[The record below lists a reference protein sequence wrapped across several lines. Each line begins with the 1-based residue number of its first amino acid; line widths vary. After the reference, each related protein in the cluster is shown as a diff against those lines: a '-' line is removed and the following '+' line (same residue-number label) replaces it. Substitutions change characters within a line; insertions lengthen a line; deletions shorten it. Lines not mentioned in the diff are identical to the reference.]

1 MNVKSTQSHY
11 YSAQELLR
19 QGQFK
24 SASREAELA
33 VDGFWKEGDAKIVQA
48 LPLLSILRHS
58 NRVDGDLFESLVDLP
73 TSFSDSLMFESMSLH
88 EQYQNDASEKMMA
101 DVNRLMKRWVEQPK
115 AAPAEDS
122 IVEDSVFEEML
133 FGEAVAE
140 QGFIFEEE
148 AVEEAVVDELL
159 FEEAIDEESVDGES
173 VDGESVDEKAV
184 VPEEIV
190 DEKIAG
196 LREQILQFYADDKRD
211 FAVEASLQLANEYA
225 LRGKKKRA
233 FKLFTQVAQKSKRPE
248 RTSVRIDCL
257 LDFGQFMSRNNN
269 LADAER
275 LLRIAAG
282 VARNARDEKRFA
294 RVLVALGVVLM
305 HQSKNEV
312 AKKHLE
318 RANSMLN
325 VWDVELDIVK
335 QHLKALAEGVP
346 CECRATVSDL
356 SLTGTDW
363 D

>member
-19 QGQFK
+19 QGQLE

-58 NRVDGDLFESLVDLP
+58 NSVDGDLFESLVDLP

-148 AVEEAVVDELL
+148 AVEDEGAI
-159 FEEAIDEESVDGES
+159 EEAAADVEVAAPAAANDE
-173 VDGESVDEKAV
+173 AA
-184 VPEEIV
+184 EEITAEVAGIAISAPAAAQV
-190 DEKIAG
+190 DTSAPAAAQIATPVTG
-196 LREQILQFYADDKRD
+196 Q
-211 FAVEASLQLANEYA
+211 VLA
-225 LRGKKKRA
+225 
-233 FKLFTQVAQKSKRPE
+233 FTGPSEVW
-248 RTSVRIDCL
+248 
-257 LDFGQFMSRNNN
+257 
-269 LADAER
+269 R
-275 LLRIAAG
+275 LLMMMSA
-282 VARNARDEKRFA
+282 VMF
-294 RVLVALGVVLM
+294 ALG
-305 HQSKNEV
+305 
-312 AKKHLE
+312 
-318 RANSMLN
+318 
-325 VWDVELDIVK
+325 
-335 QHLKALAEGVP
+335 ALCLRWGRLV
-346 CECRATVSDL
+346 
-356 SLTGTDW
+356 
-363 D
+363 

>member
-159 FEEAIDEESVDGES
+159 FEEAIDEESVDE
-173 VDGESVDEKAV
+173 ESVDEKAV

-257 LDFGQFMSRNNN
+257 LDFGQFMSRNNK

-275 LLRIAAG
+275 LLRIAAR

>member
-133 FGEAVAE
+133 FGEVVAE

-159 FEEAIDEESVDGES
+159 FEEAIDEES

-257 LDFGQFMSRNNN
+257 LDFGQFMSRNNH

-275 LLRIAAG
+275 LLRITAG

-346 CECRATVSDL
+346 CECRATVADL

>member
-133 FGEAVAE
+133 FGEVVAE

-159 FEEAIDEESVDGES
+159 FEEAIDEES

-225 LRGKKKRA
+225 LRGKNERA